1 MPITTLPSSTS
12 GDDQFLLPTLQ
23 QILPALVSYLVID
36 TIVQGNAVG
45 YILELS
51 YDDKNGVQ
59 EHRQQGKMPAKL
71 FVKHVDATH
80 YAQTKKT
87 WNDLRRTLVRA
98 RNKIS
103 VRNVSLLLLA

>member
-1 MPITTLPSSTS
+1 MHITTLPSSTS

-36 TIVQGNAVG
+36 TIVQSNAVG
-45 YILELS
+45 YILELT
-51 YDDKNGVQ
+51 YEKKNGG
-59 EHRQQGKMPAKL
+59 QQQHLDKMPKKL

-80 YAQTKKT
+80 YAKTKKS

-98 RNKIS
+98 
-103 VRNVSLLLLA
+103 